1 MARFRSAQLTALLG
15 LAWVAS
21 ALPTHV
27 AAEPAR
33 DQTGTAAAASRWEF
47 VEPHMGTL
55 FRIVLYAPEVA
66 AARPAVKAA
75 FARIAALNRIMS
87 DYDPDSELMRLCRQP
102 AGTPVAVSPELCDIL
117 QRSQDIA
124 KRSGG
129 AFDVT
134 LGPVIRLWR
143 EARRQ
148 KKLPAEESR
157 KAALLASG
165 YRKLRLDPANR
176 TVTLLSS
183 GMQLD
188 LGGIA
193 KGYAAD
199 AALAVLAERGFRRAL
214 VEASGDIALGDP
226 PPDAEGWKVE
236 LAPFGTAARE
246 PIVVVA
252 ANAGISTSGD
262 AEQFLELGGVRYS
275 HIVDPA
281 TGLGLTR
288 PIAVTVVARR
298 ATLSDGLATACSVLS
313 PAQAGRM
320 VEKLSEPVR
329 VLLQTR
335 DRNGVAQRHAFGTN
349 PPGVFLPL

>member
-15 LAWVAS
+15 LAWVAFS
-21 ALPTHV
+21 PPRAA
-27 AAEPAR
+27 AAEP
-33 DQTGTAAAASRWEF
+33 TGATPASSRWEF

-55 FRIVLYAPEVA
+55 FRIVVYAPEVTA
-66 AARPAVKAA
+66 AKSAAKAG

-102 AGTPVAVSPELCDIL
+102 AGTPVPVSKELCDIL
-117 QRSQDIA
+117 QRSQELA
-124 KRSGG
+124 EKSGG

-148 KKLPAEESR
+148 KKLPSEESR
-157 KAALLASG
+157 NAALLASG
-165 YRKLRLDPANR
+165 YRKLRLDLEGQ
-176 TVTLLSS
+176 TVTLLAA

-199 AALAVLAERGFRRAL
+199 AALTVLARHGLRRAM
-214 VEASGDIALGDP
+214 VEASGDIALGEP
-226 PPDAEGWKVE
+226 PPESDGWKVQ
-236 LAPFGTAARE
+236 LVPFGSDPAGSILVT
-246 PIVVVA
+246 A

-275 HIVDPA
+275 HMVDPA

-288 PIAVTVVARR
+288 PVAVTVVARH
-298 ATLSDGLATACSVLS
+298 ATLTDGLATACSVLS
-313 PAQAGRM
+313 PAAVKPM
-320 VEKLSEPVR
+320 IEKLNEPVR
-329 VLLQTR
+329 ILVQTR
-335 DRNGVAQRHAFGTN
+335 NRNGAVQRRSFGTN
-349 PPGVFLPL
+349 PPGVSFPL

>member
-15 LAWVAS
+15 MAWAASGLPRPAMAESAREPTGVA
-21 ALPTHV
+21 T
-27 AAEPAR
+27 
-33 DQTGTAAAASRWEF
+33 AASRWEF

-55 FRIVLYAPEVA
+55 FRIVIFAPEVTA
-66 AARPAVKAA
+66 AKSAAKAA
-75 FARIAALNRIMS
+75 FARVAALNRVMS

-102 AGTPVAVSPELCDIL
+102 AGTPVKISPELCDIL
-117 QRSQDIA
+117 HRSQ
-124 KRSGG
+124 RLSETSEG

-165 YRKLRLDPANR
+165 YRKLRLDLEGQ
-176 TVTLLSS
+176 TVTLLAA

-199 AALAVLAERGFRRAL
+199 AALTVLARHGFRRAM
-214 VEASGDIALGDP
+214 VEASGDIALGEP
-226 PPDAEGWKVE
+226 PPESDGWKVQ
-236 LAPFGTAARE
+236 LAPFGSDPAGSILVT
-246 PIVVVA
+246 A

-288 PIAVTVVARR
+288 PVAVTVVARH

-313 PAQAGRM
+313 PAA
-320 VEKLSEPVR
+320 VKPLIEKLNEPVR
-329 VLLQTR
+329 ILVQTR
-335 DRNGVAQRHAFGTN
+335 NRNGAVQRRSFGTN
-349 PPGVFLPL
+349 PPGVSFPL